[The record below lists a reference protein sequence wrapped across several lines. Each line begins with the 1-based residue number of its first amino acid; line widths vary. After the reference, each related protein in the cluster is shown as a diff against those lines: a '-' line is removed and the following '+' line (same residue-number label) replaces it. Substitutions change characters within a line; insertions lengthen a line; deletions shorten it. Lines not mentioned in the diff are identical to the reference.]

1 MTNRDYI
8 MNISVKDFINE
19 YCLQVGYTE
28 KDFVRLMILFKADDD
43 RVNEWLDSEMIGG
56 RKLTNAERI
65 KSRSIEELTYFL
77 AVKFSKNVMIVLLI
91 CIALVTVVA
100 KEQLRNGLKVR
111 CWTMREILFRGK
123 DSITKSW
130 VYGALV
136 QQQDDPLKEKAFIIS
151 YSNYQFGDFQKRLC
165 MKLTLKLL
173 VSVLGLVI
181 RTATRYLKAISS
193 VWTIGYHHVCR

>member
-1 MTNRDYI
+1 
-8 MNISVKDFINE
+8 
-19 YCLQVGYTE
+19 
-28 KDFVRLMILFKADDD
+28 
-43 RVNEWLDSEMIGG
+43 
-56 RKLTNAERI
+56 
-65 KSRSIEELTYFL
+65 
-77 AVKFSKNVMIVLLI
+77 
-91 CIALVTVVA
+91 
-100 KEQLRNGLKVR
+100 
-111 CWTMREILFRGK
+111 MREILFRGK

-136 QQQDDPLKEKAFIIS
+136 QQQDDPLKKKRLLLVIQIIS
-151 YSNYQFGDFQKRLC
+151 LVIFQKRLC